1 MHWYST
7 QGKKQKQVNYS
18 HEFGLVTCNF
28 RNTKRICESE
38 NCCSYHYVCSAI
50 FNEGRR
56 EEAAKYLR
64 RVVAYDPSFSE
75 LLKQCEE
82 DDTIPPSSSS
92 NSTSKTS

>member
-1 MHWYST
+1 M
-7 QGKKQKQVNYS
+7 QRV
-18 HEFGLVTCNF
+18 
-28 RNTKRICESE
+28 CESE
-38 NCCSYHYVCSAI
+38 SYFSHYFVCSAI

-82 DDTIPPSSSS
+82 DDTIPTSSSS
-92 NSTSKTS
+92 NSSTHKKTS